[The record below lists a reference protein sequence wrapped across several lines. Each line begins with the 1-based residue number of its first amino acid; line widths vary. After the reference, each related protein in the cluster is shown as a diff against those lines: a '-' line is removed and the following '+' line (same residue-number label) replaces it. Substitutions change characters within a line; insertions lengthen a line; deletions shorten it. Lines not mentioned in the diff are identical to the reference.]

1 MMEEASKKLKSS
13 LVASTSVWNMNASAL
28 MTKFN
33 LVRTEENQREI
44 KEDTGWNGDEL
55 EGKLVVTR
63 PIWRLKNLSNSIN
76 TVMAQIQFQGIAFQ
90 KYINSKLVLG

>member
-63 PIWRLKNLSNSIN
+63 PIWRLKNLSNLTN
-76 TVMAQIQFQGIAFQ
+76 TVMAQIQCQG
-90 KYINSKLVLG
+90 